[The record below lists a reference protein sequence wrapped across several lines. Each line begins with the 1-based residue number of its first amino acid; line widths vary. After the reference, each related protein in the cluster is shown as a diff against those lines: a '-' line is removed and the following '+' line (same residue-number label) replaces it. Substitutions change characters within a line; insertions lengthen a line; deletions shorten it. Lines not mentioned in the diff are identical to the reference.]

1 MVSNYTIKDCGLNV
15 VFAHENRKL
24 KGTWQSQF
32 RPKRTWLTN
41 SVDDFG
47 KVPRCSTEPAGAF
60 GIGGLLGGR
69 RMWPFVAKAWCGF
82 AMPLIGKLY
91 GKLRLQRKFVAGT
104 VPFFSSWIHKNPTA
118 SFGIPWLPWNIKAWT
133 AGNCGRDA
141 PGGLKL
147 TIPFQYHSSHG
158 SC

>member
-1 MVSNYTIKDCGLNV
+1 MDSNYTIKDCGLYV

-47 KVPRCSTEPAGAF
+47 KVPRCSTEPARAF
-60 GIGGLLGGR
+60 GIGGSLGGPSQNWKT
-69 RMWPFVAKAWCGF
+69 MENSGCSASLLPELFH
-82 AMPLIGKLY
+82 
-91 GKLRLQRKFVAGT
+91 
-104 VPFFSSWIHKNPTA
+104 FFPQIHKNPTA

-147 TIPFQYHSSHG
+147 TIPFPYHSSHG